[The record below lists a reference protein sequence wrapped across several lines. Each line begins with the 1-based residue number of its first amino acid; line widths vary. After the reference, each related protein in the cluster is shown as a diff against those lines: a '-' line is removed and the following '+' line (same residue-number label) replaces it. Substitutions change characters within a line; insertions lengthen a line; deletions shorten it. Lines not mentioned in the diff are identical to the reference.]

1 MTDDAAPAA
10 SSEHSEAF
18 MSLGAWLELLTSGLI
33 TGGIYA
39 LVALGLNLQYGLMRI
54 LNIAHGEFL
63 MVGAYLTWM
72 VQTTMGISPLLM
84 VPVSFVVLMALGLA
98 IHWLCFRRLTA
109 TSPNLDIF
117 EARGLMVAFGLMFL
131 VQNFVS
137 WMWGGDLRGYDY
149 LTEPVKF
156 GGAQFAAN
164 KLVVFALAL
173 AFAAAMIVLLRT
185 TLLGKGVRAL
195 MQSPVGAQLVGI
207 NTRQLH
213 PLMFGIG
220 LGLSGVAGALLSM
233 AYTISPSMGE
243 PYTVTAL
250 IVITLGGFGSMCGA
264 LAGGL
269 LLGVVEAVGMHYTNP
284 SLKALLSYGVFIAV
298 LLLRPEGLF
307 TRKSRKA

>member
-1 MTDDAAPAA
+1 L
-10 SSEHSEAF
+10 SVS
-18 MSLGAWLELLTSGLI
+18 AWLELLASGLI

-72 VQTTMGISPLLM
+72 AQTALGDASWFSPLLM
-84 VPVSFVVLMALGLA
+84 VPVSFAVMMALGVV
-98 IHWLCFRRLTA
+98 IHWLCFRRLTL

-117 EARGLMVAFGLMFL
+117 EARGLMVSFGLMFL
-131 VQNFVS
+131 VQNFAS
-137 WMWGGDLRGYDY
+137 YMWGGDLRGYDY
-149 LTEPVKF
+149 LTDPVKL
-156 GGAQFAAN
+156 GEAQFAGN
-164 KLVVFALAL
+164 KLLVFALAL
-173 AFAAAMIVLLRT
+173 LFSGAMIFVLRH

-195 MQSPVGAQLVGI
+195 MQSPTGAQLVGI
-207 NTRQLH
+207 DTQRLH

-220 LGLSGVAGALLSM
+220 LGLSGVAGCLLSM

-250 IVITLGGFGSMCGA
+250 IVITLGGFGSMSGA

-269 LLGVVEAVGMHYTNP
+269 LLGVIEALGMHFSNP
-284 SLKALLSYGVFIAV
+284 SLKALLSYSVFIAV
-298 LLLRPEGLF
+298 LLLRPRGLF
-307 TRKSRKA
+307 SK

>member
-1 MTDDAAPAA
+1 
-10 SSEHSEAF
+10 
-18 MSLGAWLELLTSGLI
+18 MSISAWLELLASGLI

-72 VQTTMGISPLLM
+72 AQSTLGLSPLWM
-84 VPVSFVVLMALGLA
+84 VPISFAILMALGLVV
-98 IHWLCFRRLTA
+98 HRLCFRRLAA

-131 VQNFVS
+131 VQNFASFV
-137 WMWGGDLRGYDY
+137 WGGDLRGYDY
-149 LTEPVKF
+149 LTAPVAV
-156 GGAQFAAN
+156 GNAQFAAN
-164 KLVVFALAL
+164 KLLVFGLAL
-173 AFAAAMIVLLRT
+173 AFSGALIAVLRL

-207 NTRQLH
+207 DTRRLH
-213 PLMFGIG
+213 PLMFGVG
-220 LGLSGVAGALLSM
+220 LGLSGVAGCLLSM
-233 AYTISPSMGE
+233 AYTITPAMGE

-250 IVITLGGFGSMCGA
+250 IVITLGGFGSMSGA

-269 LLGVVEAVGMHYTNP
+269 LLGVIEALGMHFTNP
-284 SLKALLSYGVFIAV
+284 SLKALLSYSVFIAV
-298 LLLRPEGLF
+298 LLLRPRGLF
-307 TRKSRKA
+307 AK

>member
-1 MTDDAAPAA
+1 
-10 SSEHSEAF
+10 
-18 MSLGAWLELLTSGLI
+18 MSITAWLELIASGLI

-63 MVGAYLTWM
+63 MVGAYLTWL
-72 VQTTMGISPLLM
+72 VQTQFGLSPLLM
-84 VPVSFVVLMALGLA
+84 VPVSFVVLMLLGVA
-98 IHWLCFRRLTA
+98 VHFLCFRRLTT
-109 TSPNLDIF
+109 TSPNLDVF

-137 WMWGGDLRGYDY
+137 WQWGGDLRGYDY

-156 GGAQFAAN
+156 GEAQFAAN
-164 KLVVFALAL
+164 KLLVFGLAL
-173 AFAAAMIVLLRT
+173 LFSGALIVLLRM

-195 MQSPVGAQLVGI
+195 MQSAIGAQLMGI
-207 NTRQLH
+207 DTKRLH
-213 PLMFGIG
+213 PMMFGIG
-220 LGLSGVAGALLSM
+220 LGLSGMAGALLSM
-233 AYTISPSMGE
+233 AYTITPYMGQ

-250 IVITLGGFGSMCGA
+250 IVITLGGFGSMSGA
-264 LAGGL
+264 LIGGL
-269 LLGVVEAVGMHYTNP
+269 FLGVIEALGMHFTNP
-284 SLKALLSYGVFIAV
+284 SLKALLSYVVFIAV

>member
-1 MTDDAAPAA
+1 
-10 SSEHSEAF
+10 
-18 MSLGAWLELLTSGLI
+18 MSVGAWLELIASGLI

-63 MVGAYLTWM
+63 MLGAFLTWM
-72 VQTTMGISPLLM
+72 IQSSLGISPLWM
-84 VPVSFVVLMALGLA
+84 VPISFACLTLLGIA
-98 IHWLCFRRLTA
+98 IHWLCFRRLSA

-131 VQNFVS
+131 VQNFVN
-137 WMWGGDLRGYDY
+137 WIWGGDLRGYDFM
-149 LTEPVKF
+149 TEPVKI

-164 KLVVFALAL
+164 KLIVFSLAL
-173 AFAAAMIVLLRT
+173 VFCAAMIVLLRQ

-195 MQSPVGAQLVGI
+195 MQSPTGAQLVGI
-207 NTRQLH
+207 NTRMLH
-213 PLMFGIG
+213 PLMFGLG
-220 LGLSGVAGALLSM
+220 LGLSGLAGCLLSM

-250 IVITLGGFGSMCGA
+250 IVITLGGFGSMGGA

-269 LLGVVEAVGMHYTNP
+269 LLGVIEALGMHFTNP
-284 SLKALLSYGVFIAV
+284 SLKALLSYSVFIGV

-307 TRKSRKA
+307 TKKSRKA

>member
-1 MTDDAAPAA
+1 
-10 SSEHSEAF
+10 
-18 MSLGAWLELLTSGLI
+18 
-33 TGGIYA
+33 
-39 LVALGLNLQYGLMRI
+39 
-54 LNIAHGEFL
+54 
-63 MVGAYLTWM
+63 
-72 VQTTMGISPLLM
+72 
-84 VPVSFVVLMALGLA
+84 
-98 IHWLCFRRLTA
+98 LCFRRLTA

-131 VQNFVS
+131 VQNLAS
-137 WMWGGDLRGYDY
+137 WLWGGDLRGYDY
-149 LTEPVKF
+149 FTEPVKF
-156 GGAQFAAN
+156 GGAQFAGN
-164 KLVVFALAL
+164 KLLVFALAL
-173 AFAAAMIVLLRT
+173 LFAGAMIVLLRA

-195 MQSPVGAQLVGI
+195 MQSPTGAQLMGI
-207 NTRQLH
+207 NTRVLH

-233 AYTISPSMGE
+233 AETISPSMGE

-250 IVITLGGFGSMCGA
+250 IVITLGGFGSMGGA

-269 LLGVVEAVGMHYTNP
+269 LLGVVEAIGMHYTNP

>member
-1 MTDDAAPAA
+1 
-10 SSEHSEAF
+10 
-18 MSLGAWLELLTSGLI
+18 MSFGAWTELIASGLI

-63 MVGAYLTWM
+63 MLGAYLTWM
-72 VQTTMGISPLLM
+72 VQTQFGVSPLLM
-84 VPVSFVVLMALGLA
+84 VPVSFAMLMVLGWV

-131 VQNFVS
+131 VQNLVS
-137 WMWGGDLRGYDY
+137 YVWGGDLRGYDY
-149 LTEPVKF
+149 LTDPVKI
-156 GGAQFAAN
+156 GGAQFAGN
-164 KLVVFALAL
+164 KLLVFALAL
-173 AFAAAMIVLLRT
+173 VFAGALIALLRM

-207 NTRQLH
+207 DTKRLH

-220 LGLSGVAGALLSM
+220 LGLSGVAGCLLSM

-250 IVITLGGFGSMCGA
+250 IVITLGGFGSMGGA

-269 LLGVVEAVGMHYTNP
+269 LLGVVEAVGMHFTNP
-284 SLKALLSYGVFIAV
+284 SLKALLSYVVFIGV

-307 TRKSRKA
+307 ARRTRKA

>member
-1 MTDDAAPAA
+1 
-10 SSEHSEAF
+10 
-18 MSLGAWLELLTSGLI
+18 MSFGAWLELLTSGLI

-72 VQTTMGISPLLM
+72 MQTSFGVSPLLM
-84 VPVSFVVLMALGLA
+84 VPVSFVVLMGLGLA
-98 IHWLCFRRLTA
+98 IHALCFRRLTA

-137 WMWGGDLRGYDY
+137 WMWGGELR
-149 LTEPVKF
+149 
-156 GGAQFAAN
+156 AAN
-164 KLVVFALAL
+164 KLLVFALAL
-173 AFAAAMIVLLRT
+173 VFAVAMIVLLRM

-195 MQSPVGAQLVGI
+195 MQSPTGAQLVGI
-207 NTRQLH
+207 NTRVLH

-233 AYTISPSMGE
+233 AYTISPAMGE

-250 IVITLGGFGSMCGA
+250 IVITLGGFGSIAGS

-269 LLGVVEAVGMHYTNP
+269 LLGVVEALGMHFSSP
-284 SLKALLSYGVFIAV
+284 SLKMLLSYGVFIGV
-298 LLLRPEGLF
+298 LLWRPNGLF
-307 TRKSRKA
+307 SK

>member
-1 MTDDAAPAA
+1 
-10 SSEHSEAF
+10 
-18 MSLGAWLELLTSGLI
+18 MSLIAWIELIASGLI

-63 MVGAYLTWM
+63 MVGAFITWM
-72 VQTTMGISPLLM
+72 VQTQFGFSPLLM
-84 VPVSFVVLMALGLA
+84 LPLSFFLLLALGIA
-98 IHWLCFRRLTA
+98 VHWLCFRRLTS

-137 WMWGGDLRGYDY
+137 YVWGGDLRGYDY
-149 LTEPVKF
+149 LSEPVRF
-156 GGAQFAAN
+156 GEIQFAGN
-164 KLVVFALAL
+164 KLLVFGLSL
-173 AFAAAMIVLLRT
+173 LFSIVLIVLLRM

-207 NTRQLH
+207 DTQRLH

-220 LGLSGVAGALLSM
+220 LGLSGIAGCLLSM

-250 IVITLGGFGSMCGA
+250 IVITLGGFGSMGGA

-269 LLGVVEAVGMHYTNP
+269 LLGVIEAVGMHFTNP
-284 SLKALLSYGVFIAV
+284 SLKALLSYVVFISV

-307 TRKSRKA
+307 ARKKRKA

>member
-1 MTDDAAPAA
+1 VSA
-10 SSEHSEAF
+10 
-18 MSLGAWLELLTSGLI
+18 GAWLELIASGLI

-63 MVGAYLTWM
+63 MLGAYLTWM
-72 VQTTMGISPLLM
+72 VQTQFGVSPLLM
-84 VPVSFVVLMALGLA
+84 VPVSFALLMVLGWV

-131 VQNFVS
+131 VQNLVS
-137 WMWGGDLRGYDY
+137 YIWGGDLRGYDF
-149 LTEPVKF
+149 LTDPVKM
-156 GGAQFAAN
+156 GGAQFAGN
-164 KLVVFALAL
+164 KLLVFALAL
-173 AFAAAMIVLLRT
+173 VFAGALIALLRM

-207 NTRQLH
+207 DTKRLH

-220 LGLSGVAGALLSM
+220 LGLSGVAGCLLSM

-250 IVITLGGFGSMCGA
+250 IVITLGGFGSMGGA

-269 LLGVVEAVGMHYTNP
+269 LLGVVEAVGMHFTNP
-284 SLKALLSYGVFIAV
+284 SLKALLSYVVFIGV

-307 TRKSRKA
+307 ARKTRKA

>member
-1 MTDDAAPAA
+1 
-10 SSEHSEAF
+10 
-18 MSLGAWLELLTSGLI
+18 MSFTAWLELIASGLI

-63 MVGAYLTWM
+63 MVGAYLTWL
-72 VQTTMGISPLLM
+72 VQTQFGISPLLM
-84 VPVSFVVLMALGLA
+84 VPVSFIVLMALGVVV
-98 IHWLCFRRLTA
+98 HFLCFRRLSA
-109 TSPNLDIF
+109 TSPNLDVF

-137 WMWGGDLRGYDY
+137 WQWGGDLRGYDY
-149 LTEPVKF
+149 LTEPVKL
-156 GGAQFAAN
+156 GEAQFAAN
-164 KLVVFALAL
+164 KLLVFGLAL
-173 AFAAAMIVLLRT
+173 VFCGGLIVLLRM

-195 MQSPVGAQLVGI
+195 MQSPIGAQLMGI
-207 NTRQLH
+207 DTKRLH
-213 PLMFGIG
+213 PLMFGMG
-220 LGLSGVAGALLSM
+220 LGLSGIAGALLSM
-233 AYTISPSMGE
+233 AYTISPFMGQ

-250 IVITLGGFGSMCGA
+250 IVITLGGFGSMGGA

-269 LLGVVEAVGMHYTNP
+269 LLGVIEALGMHFTNP
-284 SLKALLSYGVFIAV
+284 SLKALLSYVVFIAV